1 MQNLERRKWEEI
13 GVTTAPPN
21 DTAALAS
28 KGPLGPLS
36 TAYFCSVPLSLVAG
50 ELVVLGGMT

>member
-1 MQNLERRKWEEI
+1 MMQNLERRKWGEI

-21 DTAALAS
+21 DMAALAS
-28 KGPLGPLS
+28 KGPLS
-36 TAYFCSVPLSLVAG
+36 KAYFCSVPLSLVAG